1 MNSKK
6 EYLESK
12 VLIDKETGW
21 RLVQRRVL
29 EKIEN
34 SHDEVKPG
42 VAGPYYVIPSS
53 EEEITYYE
61 YEISRPND
69 NGEYE
74 CVETGGSD
82 SEIDEIS
89 FSKLIKRIQESERE
103 YKEMEAEAEE
113 WLNEQFPEVNEG
125 KPPKEPL
132 GLIRFN
138 FAKMY
143 AYLKLTLPINNVE
156 QRRDGDLDYDFGGS
170 ITYKFGKKD
179 SREYVIIHDQGSRM
193 SETEIVARIYEDGE
207 IEYLD
212 IEECEC
218 KYCIDDYEEEEDETN
233 E

>member
-21 RLVQRRVL
+21 RLVQRKVL

-34 SHDEVKPG
+34 SDDEVKPK
-42 VAGPYYVIPSS
+42 VVGPFYVIPSS

-61 YEISRPND
+61 YEIFRPND

-74 CVETGGSD
+74 WVRTGGSD

-89 FSKLIKRIQESERE
+89 FSELIKRIQESERE
-103 YKEMEAEAEE
+103 DKEMEAEAEA

-143 AYLKLTLPINNVE
+143 AYLKLTLPVNNVE
-156 QRRDGDLDYDFGGS
+156 QRRDGELDYDFGGS
-170 ITYKFGKKD
+170 ITYRFGKNND
-179 SREYVIIHDQGSRM
+179 REYVIIHDQGSRM
-193 SETEIVARIYEDGE
+193 SEAEIVARIYEDGE

-218 KYCIDDYEEEEDETN
+218 KCCINDYEEEEDETN